1 MRLGRRLTDALRS
14 PRRLA
19 AFLFH
24 IGQVAW
30 RGELGAMLKR
40 VRPRGPTAAEY
51 RKWREG
57 QPSLDESWTP
67 SRFIIALDAVDG
79 ASRQVLETTF
89 ARSPSVATFVLVRAA
104 QGGWK
109 PLDGGDGKSAAAWA
123 SEHRASWIWWIAAP
137 LELAPDAA
145 ATIALGCALSGAR
158 VVYADHDVADEH
170 DAMPMFK
177 SAWDRV
183 QLLERPYPAPL
194 LAVHAG
200 LAGALDDAGEAGI
213 AGQWRFL
220 LDAVES
226 LPENAIV
233 HVPRVAAHL
242 VPDAQRTLDDVRD
255 REAVGPRIASLVQS
269 SGVLADADPSRT
281 PWLRFG
287 VRSACPV
294 SIVIPT
300 RDRPALLE
308 RCLRSVVADS
318 FPGDGEIVVVD
329 NGSSNPRVAQLLKQ
343 YAGRVPLSVVSMP
356 VPFNFPKLCNAGVA
370 ASRGRIVVLLNN
382 DTEVGSGWLA
392 ELASVAART
401 DIGAVGPLLLY
412 PDGIVQSAGVILG
425 VNRTATS
432 ALAGFEADDR
442 VARAWCTSRRRVSA
456 VLGACVAVGRDK
468 YMHAGGMDERFSV
481 SHNELDFCLRLE
493 AAGLANVFTP
503 FARVVHEEGGTR
515 GFEVTGEERQR
526 LEAEE
531 RLFRARWG
539 AALDAIDPAYHP
551 ALARV
556 GNPFSLG
563 SDDVGAHPRAGW
575 RAALPNLG
583 PGPTAAA
590 G

>member
-1 MRLGRRLTDALRS
+1 M
-14 PRRLA
+14 
-19 AFLFH
+19 
-24 IGQVAW
+24 
-30 RGELGAMLKR
+30 
-40 VRPRGPTAAEY
+40 
-51 RKWREG
+51 
-57 QPSLDESWTP
+57 
-67 SRFIIALDAVDG
+67 
-79 ASRQVLETTF
+79 
-89 ARSPSVATFVLVRAA
+89 LVRAA

-109 PLDGGDGKSAAAWA
+109 PLDGGDGKSLAAWA
-123 SEHRASWIWWIAAP
+123 NEHRASWIWWIAAP
-137 LELAPDAA
+137 LQLAPDAA
-145 ATIALGCALSGAR
+145 AAIALGCALPGAR

-170 DAMPMFK
+170 DAMPMLK

-183 QLLERPYPAPL
+183 QLLERPYAAPL

-200 LAGALDDAGEAGI
+200 LAGALDDARETGI

-255 REAVGPRIASLVQS
+255 RGAVAPRIASLVQS

-281 PWLRFG
+281 PWLRFS

-318 FPGDGEIVVVD
+318 FPSDGEIVVVD
-329 NGSSNPRVAQLLKQ
+329 NGSSDPRVAQLLQQ
-343 YAGRVPLSVVSMP
+343 YAGRVSLSVVSMP

-382 DTEVGSGWLA
+382 DTEVGPGWLA

-412 PDGIVQSAGVILG
+412 PDGIVQSAGVLLG

-432 ALAGFEADDR
+432 ALAGFEADDP

-468 YMHAGGMDERFSV
+468 YMRAGGMDERFSV

-539 AALDAIDPAYHP
+539 AVLDAIDPAYHP

-556 GNPFSLG
+556 GNPFSLA
-563 SDDVGAHPRAGW
+563 SDDVGVHPRAGW
-575 RAALPNLG
+575 RAAMPKLG
-583 PGPTAAA
+583 PGATAAA